1 MEIVPHERRDVAM
14 VDILGDFLTLYM
26 DKEVIMVIRVRLL
39 ELMLNTETSIY
50 HYFVTID
57 NRWMVIYVKLQ
68 KALYG
73 CLRSVLL
80 FYEKLVSEPKLK
92 RVKY

>member
-1 MEIVPHERRDVAM
+1 MAM
-14 VDILGDFLTLYM
+14 VDILGYLLTFYM
-26 DKEVIMVIRVRLL
+26 DKEVIMVLRERLL
-39 ELMLNTETSIY
+39 GLMLKTEPSI
-50 HYFVTID
+50 HRNFVTIE
-57 NRWMVIYVKLQ
+57 NIWMVIYVKLQ
-68 KALYG
+68 KTLYG

>member
-1 MEIVPHERRDVAM
+1 
-14 VDILGDFLTLYM
+14 
-26 DKEVIMVIRVRLL
+26 
-39 ELMLNTETSIY
+39 MLKNEPRIY
-50 HYFVTID
+50 RNFVTIE
-57 NRWMVIYVKLQ
+57 NGWMVIYVKLQ